1 MTDLLYLSTVPQN
14 SSSLVFVLR
23 IVNVLK
29 QMTQTQKMK
38 YKQT

>member
-1 MTDLLYLSTVPQN
+1 MTELPYLSTVLQN

-29 QMTQTQKMK
+29 QVTQTQKMK